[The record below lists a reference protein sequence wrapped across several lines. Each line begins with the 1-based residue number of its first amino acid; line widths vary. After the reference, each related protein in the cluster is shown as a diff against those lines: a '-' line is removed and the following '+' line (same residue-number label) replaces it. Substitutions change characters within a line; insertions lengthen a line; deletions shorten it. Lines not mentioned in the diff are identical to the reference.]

1 MDSFWLQRTFAE
13 VVGVVGDVRYRRIG
27 EPPRPTVYFPYTQRP
42 TRIQYDAMFV
52 VEASNGD
59 PGSVAPALRSTV
71 QRMDSDIPVR
81 LATLESQIGESLAAR
96 EFTMLLLVGFSLVA
110 LILAVVGIYGVVAYT
125 VACRTREMGI
135 RLALGA
141 DPGGVLRMVMASAM
155 RMVVGGLVLGVVGAI
170 AAGRVMQ
177 GLLYGIGPMDPLA
190 LAAATLVLG
199 AAAAAASW
207 LPARGGTRVDPM
219 VTMRAE

>member
-1 MDSFWLQRTFAE
+1 MD
-13 VVGVVGDVRYRRIG
+13 
-27 EPPRPTVYFPYTQRP
+27 P
-42 TRIQYDAMFV
+42 
-52 VEASNGD
+52 
-59 PGSVAPALRSTV
+59 
-71 QRMDSDIPVR
+71 DIPIQ
-81 LATLESQIGESLAAR
+81 LATLESQVGESLAAR

-155 RMVVGGLVLGVVGAI
+155 RIVAGGLVLGVVGTY
-170 AAGRVMQ
+170 AAGRAMQ
-177 GLLYGIGPMDPLA
+177 GLLYGIEPMDPLA
-190 LAAATLVLG
+190 IAAATLVLG
-199 AAAAAASW
+199 AAATGASW
-207 LPARGGTRVDPM
+207 LPARSGTRVDPM